1 MSDTESNSDSDPW
14 MEDAVTINQ
23 PLITDAF
30 KVAKRKQ
37 QMRECSKKWYEKNLD
52 KRCEINRKWRKK
64 NPDKNREYCRNWRE
78 KNPEYYSKW
87 YKNNREHS
95 RENSRRWR
103 EKNKNTKIGR
113 NNYFRMSKSAA
124 IKQRDLEWELTL
136 KEFNELR
143 EGECYYCGR
152 SSDEKLNGVD
162 RIINELGYFDAN
174 CVSSCWDCNWIK
186 GNKSYDDF
194 ISYAEFLSQHAL
206 KITYNHNYRD
216 DKIPESP
223 SY

>member
-14 MEDAVTINQ
+14 MEDSVPINQ

-30 KVAKRKQ
+30 KIAKRKQ
-37 QMRECSKKWYEKNLD
+37 WIKSSKK
-52 KRCEINRKWRKK
+52 
-64 NPDKNREYCRNWRE
+64 WRE
-78 KNPEYYSKW
+78 KNPEYNREYNRKW
-87 YKNNREHS
+87 YKNNSEQS
-95 RENSRRWR
+95 REYSRKWR
-103 EKNKNTKIGR
+103 ENNKNTAIGK
-113 NNYFRMSKSAA
+113 NHYFKTSKNHA
-124 IKQRDLEWELTL
+124 IKNRDLEWELTL
-136 KEFNELR
+136 EQFNELR
-143 EGECYYCGR
+143 EGDCYYCGK
-152 SSDEKLNGVD
+152 SSEDKLNGVD